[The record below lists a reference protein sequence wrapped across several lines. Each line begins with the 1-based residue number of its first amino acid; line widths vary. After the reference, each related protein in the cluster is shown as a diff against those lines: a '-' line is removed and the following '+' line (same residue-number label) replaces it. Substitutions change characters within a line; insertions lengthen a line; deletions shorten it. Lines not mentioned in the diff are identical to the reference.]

1 MFTQMAQS
9 QTKSCHQPNSF
20 LVVTIKETS
29 WGGSNKFEDIAFENT
44 QTFSV
49 PNGKIQ
55 LVPFNDCRWE
65 ESVFEKFKFNFNKG
79 NRINISRSI
88 KRCFFSGIKL
98 KRHKFCKTLLI
109 FCTIVVI
116 EVILTLAL
124 GKSLWRSPVL
134 RQLLPNMLSTEWT
147 LVFVEKTN

>member
-9 QTKSCHQPNSF
+9 QTKSCHQSNSF
-20 LVVTIKETS
+20 VVVTIIKTA

-49 PNGKIQ
+49 PNGRIQ

-65 ESVFEKFKFNFNKG
+65 ESVFEKFKFNFNEG
-79 NRINISRSI
+79 NTINISRSI

-98 KRHKFCKTLLI
+98 KRHKFCKALLI

-116 EVILTLAL
+116 EVIPTLQSWATFWSKIE
-124 GKSLWRSPVL
+124 KSSKTGQDKKTLISTL
-134 RQLLPNMLSTEWT
+134 R
-147 LVFVEKTN
+147 VF